1 MNKRKK
7 EFNCNY
13 CIHSGSE
20 TPEHVTCC
28 NLCGGAIEEDYIYF
42 FKRDWKLTLQSL
54 IPARVQC
61 WIMEQNYKALKKKR
75 KKEAN

>member
-7 EFNCNY
+7 EFNCNH

-42 FKRDWKLTLQSL
+42 S
-54 IPARVQC
+54 
-61 WIMEQNYKALKKKR
+61 
-75 KKEAN
+75 KEIGN